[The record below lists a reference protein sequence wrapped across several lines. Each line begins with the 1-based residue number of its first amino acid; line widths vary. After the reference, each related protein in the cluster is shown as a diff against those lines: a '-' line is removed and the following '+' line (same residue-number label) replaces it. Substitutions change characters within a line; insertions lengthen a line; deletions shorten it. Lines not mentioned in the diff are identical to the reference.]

1 MPSWEQRLA
10 IRYYN
15 RLFKE
20 YALVDLTYYKIN
32 KIGMRWRTERE
43 VVDGKGQFSCGEVN
57 CSSAN
62 LQFKRDLCSYEVP
75 FTYATRD
82 GKRTTTLVKVRLCG
96 PCALR
101 LYYRKVHE
109 YEANHPSKREKRK
122 RCETSKDIFDYI
134 NEVLHD
140 GEEQQSLLPPPPT
153 QTTHL
158 SSSSSS
164 SIITTTTTPASTL
177 SASMREVRTPTST
190 KDENEYENEH
200 GREFK
205 HGDEPHAKR
214 VKTKLKTK
222 SQKQKTKTENNR
234 CHYSSSSEDES
245 EYEYEYG
252 SDAERTASTS
262 TSAKKDR
269 REDEMGVSAKKE
281 YDASGNEVISTSDD
295 VWRTNMEVEHTEAE
309 KMDDFINQLFM

>member
-1 MPSWEQRLA
+1 
-10 IRYYN
+10 
-15 RLFKE
+15 
-20 YALVDLTYYKIN
+20 
-32 KIGMRWRTERE
+32 MRWRTERE

-75 FTYATRD
+75 FTYATLD

-109 YEANHPSKREKRK
+109 YEANHPSRREKRK

-140 GEEQQSLLPPPPT
+140 GEEQQSLLPPPLAQST
-153 QTTHL
+153 QSTQ

-164 SIITTTTTPASTL
+164 SSSMPTTTTSPASTL
-177 SASMREVRTPTST
+177 PISMREVRTPNSN
-190 KDENEYENEH
+190 ENENEH
-200 GREFK
+200 RHGRESK
-205 HGDEPHAKR
+205 HGDEPSAKR
-214 VKTKLKTK
+214 VKMKSKTK
-222 SQKQKTKTENNR
+222 SKKQKTKAENNR
-234 CHYSSSSEDES
+234 CHYSSSSEDEY

-252 SDAERTASTS
+252 SDTERTTSTS
-262 TSAKKDR
+262 TSATKDR
-269 REDEMGVSAKKE
+269 RKDEMGNSTKE
-281 YDASGNEVISTSDD
+281 YDASGNEVISTSND